1 MTRRAAPVPRHAV
14 GVNESWIDFW
24 VHVRPGGRH
33 DGLEGS
39 HDGVLA
45 VRVTAPPTEGKANHA
60 VCKVVA
66 QALGVA
72 RLDVKVIGGR
82 AGKRKLL
89 RAYGDP
95 GVLAGR
101 LGALLGV
108 PPDADRSP
116 GPVSDV

>member
-1 MTRRAAPVPRHAV
+1 MVSTPALMRHAE
-14 GVNESWIDFW
+14 GVSEAWIDFW

-45 VRVTAPPTEGKANHA
+45 VRVAAPPTEGKANHA

-82 AGKRKLL
+82 TGKRKLL
-89 RAYGDP
+89 RAYGDAS
-95 GVLAGR
+95 VLADR
-101 LGALLGV
+101 LGALLGIPPAAGTTPGL
-108 PPDADRSP
+108 PPDA
-116 GPVSDV
+116 